1 MKKQKAVDNKYY
13 LSFMVDSE
21 THHYYSDD
29 EDGCFDSDI
38 DNAIPFD
45 TFNEAKEKIRDYL
58 DDKLK
63 LMGCWY
69 ISEINA
75 SGDGINTTS
84 IDVRELDN
92 NNNNN
97 NKRSSKMSKKPIHC
111 LDRKVDNK
119 KVGEAYKEYKD
130 KEARKP
136 YLIIKISIG
145 GDTYYFSGGIYRA
158 ETDKITQDRDKATK
172 IYGINNSFIKLVNDF
187 RDKVAGLDKGKCQV
201 YICNLMEYHCILD
214 RIDIS
219 YMIPSGHII
228 KCDILM

>member
-1 MKKQKAVDNKYY
+1 MKNKKAVENKYY
-13 LSFMVDSE
+13 LSFMVNSE

-92 NNNNN
+92 NNNN
-97 NKRSSKMSKKPIHC
+97 KRS
-111 LDRKVDNK
+111 DK

-145 GDTYYFSGGIYRA
+145 SDTYYFSGDIYRA